1 MPTIDR
7 SGGQNLRI
15 STIVVIILV
24 ILVVGLGSFYASFVL
39 YPTVTIST
47 TTLTETSHST
57 TTVTAPTV
65 TSFDTITTTLTFTTS
80 VTVNRTI
87 TETAFL
93 LNETLAL
100 SFYSKLA
107 VKTGSGVL
115 LQVFPGC
122 QTIYLADDQ
131 ALDYY
136 ALESIFNSTGNP
148 AASSEAQGINASIS
162 AWGGLYKYWN
172 PIFVAAGEYPSTWT
186 IENGV
191 DAQIGSIVSAGQ
203 NYSVMATIFSPN
215 PNFNYQNYS
224 DMDLY
229 ASLWNLHAGNYTAA
243 ENAFLTAQSFW
254 TGYGFADQAFS
265 NELYASYKLALDL
278 IAWKSL
284 EANPNTS
291 AFANN
296 YVSEMGNVAS
306 IMSLLQNTDGG
317 VWTNYKIDNGQI
329 IFGSGVSLENGE
341 TTSLFVIA
349 ANTK

>member
-1 MPTIDR
+1 MKSLDVV
-7 SGGQNLRI
+7 L
-15 STIVVIILV
+15 VVLVIILV
-24 ILVVGLGSFYASFVL
+24 ALGSFYASFML
-39 YPTVTIST
+39 YPTVSVST
-47 TTLTETSHST
+47 TTLTEKSYST

-65 TSFDTITTTLTFTTS
+65 TSRETVRETSTFTTS
-80 VTVNRTI
+80 VTVNRTV
-87 TETAFL
+87 TETSPTPTFS
-93 LNETLAL
+93 LNQTLAL

-107 VKTGSGVL
+107 VQTGGGAL
-115 LQVFPGC
+115 LQVFPGS

-136 ALESIFNSTGNP
+136 ALESISNSTGSP

-172 PIFVAAGEYPSTWT
+172 PIFVTVGDYPSNWA

-191 DAQIGSIVSAGQ
+191 DKQIGSIVSDGQ
-203 NYSVMATIFSPN
+203 NYSVMATLFSPN
-215 PNFNYQNYS
+215 PNFDYYNYS
-224 DMDLY
+224 DVDLEV
-229 ASLWNLHAGNYTAA
+229 SLWNLHVGNYTAA
-243 ENAFLTAQSFW
+243 ENAFVSAQNFW

-265 NELYASYKLALDL
+265 NGLYASYKLALDL

-284 EANPNTS
+284 EANPSTS

-296 YVSEMGNVAS
+296 YASGMRNVAS

-317 VWTNYKIDNGQI
+317 VWTNYKIDNGQLE
-329 IFGSGVSLENGE
+329 FGSGVSLENGE